1 MHVVWIWLPQAS
13 EVCALLRV
21 VVFSNVCDVCL
32 YSYGYEAC
40 WLVTFHLLI
49 LSFHL
54 STRPQVHTKERATQR
69 PEPRKGLSQADP

>member
-21 VVFSNVCDVCL
+21 VVFSNVCDVCP
-32 YSYGYEAC
+32 YSYGYNAC
-40 WLVTFHLLI
+40 WLVKFHLLI

-54 STRPQVHTKERATQR
+54 RTSTGVDTKERATFHSA
-69 PEPRKGLSQADP
+69 PRAP